1 MKILLTITGYHTSR
15 VSKSYQSNLF
25 TFYMQFEVIEK
36 CMKILSAFE
45 TLKSLSKWFL
55 HTWILG
61 LTQIHKLLQK
71 LYFGNYDLVPAHE
84 W

>member
-1 MKILLTITGYHTSR
+1 
-15 VSKSYQSNLF
+15 
-25 TFYMQFEVIEK
+25 MQFEVIEK